1 MPLQLGTRLGCGFK
15 ACAAVLYYQWRLIKA
30 DMDKFWLWP
39 WEQADADKACAITVE
54 LCVEQG
60 NPAPELITRKRYRL
74 RCRAYT
80 RMVLEGASRIPVV
93 D

>member
-1 MPLQLGTRLGCGFK
+1 MPK
-15 ACAAVLYYQWRLIKA
+15 
-30 DMDKFWLWP
+30 
-39 WEQADADKACAITVE
+39 KACAITVE

-60 NPAPELITRKRYRL
+60 NPAPELITRQRYRL